1 MAAGGYPPGDNRVTA
16 GVTGAGSG
24 CGPGRGVL
32 TVHGMEGPRLGEI
45 TAAPEAGGVLHAW
58 VPDGRYGCGFCG
70 AETHAEDADE
80 LAAKL
85 AGA

>member
-1 MAAGGYPPGDNRVTA
+1 MR
-16 GVTGAGSG
+16 
-24 CGPGRGVL
+24 PGRGML
-32 TVHGMEGPRLGEI
+32 TVHGMEGPRPGEI
-45 TAAPEAGGVLHAW
+45 TGAPDAGVLHAW
-58 VPDGRYGCGFCG
+58 VPDGRCGCGFCG